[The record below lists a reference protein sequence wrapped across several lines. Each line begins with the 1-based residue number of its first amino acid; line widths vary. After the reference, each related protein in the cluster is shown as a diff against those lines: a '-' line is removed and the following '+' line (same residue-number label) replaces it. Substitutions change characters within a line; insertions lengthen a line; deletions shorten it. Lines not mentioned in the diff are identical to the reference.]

1 MNRLSLF
8 AIVILIGL
16 GVLLL
21 TGFGSDGAFWS
32 QWGRNAQH
40 TGMVSVPGQPLN
52 NKLADIVYDPFTG
65 QEKAESV
72 PIAGEAVLLVHYQ
85 ATLIDGNSFYMMQKS
100 GSYPSCPF
108 IAAWVYGLPC
118 GPNGWNQVQWNVV
131 RRDWVQG
138 MPVTTWT
145 FSTDWKPEPN
155 ATNYY
160 QGSIGLGGWE
170 PVFHPALAN
179 GFLYVPGAGG
189 TVWKVDEST
198 GQAASHINPFTGKS
212 IDPANTYV
220 SSPLTADDNGNI
232 YYNVIEL
239 NTNGNPWDRNDVA
252 GAWLVKVTP
261 DDAPATVTYA
271 TLVPNAPPG
280 NSTSCPG
287 TFFNLFDGGAS
298 LPWPPLNT
306 TTPPS
311 QFCGS
316 QRPGVNIGPAV
327 APDGTVYTAS
337 VAHFDG
343 AVAYLIA
350 VNPDLTPKWAAS
362 LRNRLTDGC
371 GVLLPIAPPGITN
384 LPNSCRYGTPV
395 GFDPTT
401 NSFGSGFISDEA
413 SSSPTVLPDGSVLF
427 GVLDHYNYSGGHLVH
442 FDAQGNYLNAYTFG
456 WDSTAGVY
464 QHDGTYSIVIKD
476 NHYGGPAYCYFYNN
490 PVCAPL
496 PPPGPYY
503 VSQLDANLQ
512 VEWSFQNTTIDQ
524 DHPNGYEWCVNA
536 PVIDVNGIVY
546 VTSEDGNVYSLPQGH
561 HGVFTM
567 PLQKIFLKEALGAA
581 YTPLS
586 IGGDGKI
593 YSQNDGHLFVVGQ

>member
-8 AIVILIGL
+8 AIVVLIGL

-138 MPVTTWT
+138 MPVTAWT

-232 YYNVIEL
+232 TVL
-239 NTNGNPWDRNDVA
+239 GGGRR
-252 GAWLVKVTP
+252 VKPEGMPVVKP
-261 DDAPATVTYA
+261 PNEAPA
-271 TLVPNAPPG
+271 PAP
-280 NSTSCPG
+280 
-287 TFFNLFDGGAS
+287 A
-298 LPWPPLNT
+298 
-306 TTPPS
+306 
-311 QFCGS
+311 
-316 QRPGVNIGPAV
+316 R
-327 APDGTVYTAS
+327 
-337 VAHFDG
+337 
-343 AVAYLIA
+343 
-350 VNPDLTPKWAAS
+350 
-362 LRNRLTDGC
+362 
-371 GVLLPIAPPGITN
+371 
-384 LPNSCRYGTPV
+384 
-395 GFDPTT
+395 
-401 NSFGSGFISDEA
+401 
-413 SSSPTVLPDGSVLF
+413 
-427 GVLDHYNYSGGHLVH
+427 
-442 FDAQGNYLNAYTFG
+442 AQ
-456 WDSTAGVY
+456 
-464 QHDGTYSIVIKD
+464 
-476 NHYGGPAYCYFYNN
+476 P
-490 PVCAPL
+490 
-496 PPPGPYY
+496 
-503 VSQLDANLQ
+503 
-512 VEWSFQNTTIDQ
+512 
-524 DHPNGYEWCVNA
+524 
-536 PVIDVNGIVY
+536 
-546 VTSEDGNVYSLPQGH
+546 
-561 HGVFTM
+561 
-567 PLQKIFLKEALGAA
+567 
-581 YTPLS
+581 
-586 IGGDGKI
+586 
-593 YSQNDGHLFVVGQ
+593 